1 VQRGDKM
8 DSALDVL
15 IDVKKSK
22 LEYLLENRKDLQDRE
37 IINCSK
43 ELDKLILEYHKV
55 QYPEAVRM
63 YNNK

>member
-1 VQRGDKM
+1 M
-8 DSALDVL
+8 DSALDML

-22 LEYLLENRKDLQDRE
+22 LEYLVENQNNLQDRE

-55 QYPEAVRM
+55 QYPEIVRM
-63 YNNK
+63 YKNK

>member
-1 VQRGDKM
+1 M

-22 LEYLLENRKDLQDRE
+22 LEYLVENREDLQDRE